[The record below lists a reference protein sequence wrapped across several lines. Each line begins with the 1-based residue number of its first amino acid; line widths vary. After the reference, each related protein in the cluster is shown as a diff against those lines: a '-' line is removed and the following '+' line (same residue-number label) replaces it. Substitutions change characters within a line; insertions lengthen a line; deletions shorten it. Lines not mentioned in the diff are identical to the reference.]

1 MFWLGMVLGL
11 FVGARL
17 GVLVLAL
24 KLDGKH
30 EQAKEV
36 SC

>member
-1 MFWLGMVLGL
+1 MREQEWVKKFEEL
-11 FVGARL
+11 
-17 GVLVLAL
+17 LAL

-36 SC
+36 S